1 MSYKFIILKYMYM
14 PLNTPILRWR
24 GLCSQMNDFFYDNG
38 QINNFPI
45 FTHYVTL
52 SALTQGKISELWARV
67 TNIFRF
73 TPLLYMC
80 IVCCLYIA
88 YYRCYLHVRRQSR
101 YLTVIAPPLYRCE
114 LEELPSWS
122 SVRNIMSVSTVNQEN
137 NFHSKACFELFRYK
151 WETFKKRNFF
161 LILS

>member
-1 MSYKFIILKYMYM
+1 MKITVSYKDIKLWTINWSKNTCNLIPRPTSLITIDHKFKYRNYPFFSVLDMSYKFIILKYMYM

-101 YLTVIAPPLYRCE
+101 YLTVIYL
-114 LEELPSWS
+114 
-122 SVRNIMSVSTVNQEN
+122 
-137 NFHSKACFELFRYK
+137 
-151 WETFKKRNFF
+151 
-161 LILS
+161 

>member
-24 GLCSQMNDFFYDNG
+24 VLCSQMNDFFYDNG

-52 SALTQGKISELWARV
+52 SALTQGKISDKHFSLHASAV
-67 TNIFRF
+67 YVYY
-73 TPLLYMC
+73 LLSIYSILSVLSAC
-80 IVCCLYIA
+80 KASVEVLNCNLPVI
-88 YYRCYLHVRRQSR
+88 
-101 YLTVIAPPLYRCE
+101 IAPPLYRCE

>member
-1 MSYKFIILKYMYM
+1 M

-73 TPLLYMC
+73 TPLLYY
-80 IVCCLYIA
+80 VYCLLSIYSVLSVLSACKASVEVLNCNLPVI
-88 YYRCYLHVRRQSR
+88 
-101 YLTVIAPPLYRCE
+101 IAPPLYRCE

-122 SVRNIMSVSTVNQEN
+122 SVHNIMSVSTVNQEN